1 MRGTIKRERSLAI
14 CAALLLFVLLMLVLM
29 TLDFAGVAYAEAET
43 SGVISDV
50 RQGLENYA
58 ENVYPTTT
66 TWEKS
71 PNAQLHIL
79 GEDPIVNYIPKSAF
93 TSAGEHLYIGR
104 DYGYFVYTFV
114 NKCDSDYLTFVNK
127 QSVVLVFLI
136 DYDDGDDDLITKDT
150 FNYTIQPLF
159 QREYITIMPDDTNG
173 YIYLADAAM
182 FQSYVSQE
190 RPWNDFIEWAYCERS
205 PYFIE
210 EGVENVDGI
219 VVPLPQLSVDN
230 FIMPMSKCFI

>member
-1 MRGTIKRERSLAI
+1 MRSASTAKIEKWHVICLAI
-14 CAALLLFVLLMLVLM
+14 MLILLLMLVLM
-29 TLDFAGVAYAEAET
+29 AFDFAGVAYAETET

-114 NKCDSDYLTFVNK
+114 VT
-127 QSVVLVFLI
+127 
-136 DYDDGDDDLITKDT
+136 
-150 FNYTIQPLF
+150 
-159 QREYITIMPDDTNG
+159 
-173 YIYLADAAM
+173 
-182 FQSYVSQE
+182 
-190 RPWNDFIEWAYCERS
+190 
-205 PYFIE
+205 
-210 EGVENVDGI
+210 
-219 VVPLPQLSVDN
+219 
-230 FIMPMSKCFI
+230 